1 LDLQAAHDQVE
12 AAASA
17 VSLSKQQVEQAR
29 DRFVLGMMR
38 RVMSMVRVM
47 YVMDWRVM
55 SGRMPVRMGKGRRG
69 QNQHE
74 QAQSHQRQTCP

>member
-1 LDLQAAHDQVE
+1 
-12 AAASA
+12 
-17 VSLSKQQVEQAR
+17 
-29 DRFVLGMMR
+29 MMR

-69 QNQHE
+69 QNRE
-74 QAQSHQRQTCP
+74 QKGEH